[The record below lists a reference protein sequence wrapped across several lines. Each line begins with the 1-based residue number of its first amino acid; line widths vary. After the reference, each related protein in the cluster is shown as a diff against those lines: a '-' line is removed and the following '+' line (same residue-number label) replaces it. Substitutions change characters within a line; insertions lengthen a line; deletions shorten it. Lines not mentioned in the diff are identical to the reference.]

1 MMKLLAIS
9 LLVFALVG
17 CAAPAT
23 PDRPVA
29 PIETVIAAATA
40 VVTAAPTLDPVELA
54 ALEATHIVQSARA
67 TAIIKQAQ
75 AEAAAFSQ
83 PTPTVV
89 PTPVVADAAT
99 AAAAAPMVTR
109 TVAAVVATA
118 PSGPQTPAPSPT
130 ASIRLVRVGFAANG
144 EYIHVEYFAPP
155 VLISQWRQGLF
166 SVIDEATGEV
176 YNEVPVMPIVGPMI
190 GRPVRPEQMAYVML
204 VNRVPQLQPGAMVTV
219 VLDKFRFE
227 HIVVE
232 Q

>member
-1 MMKLLAIS
+1 VS
-9 LLVFALVG
+9 
-17 CAAPAT
+17 
-23 PDRPVA
+23 
-29 PIETVIAAATA
+29 
-40 VVTAAPTLDPVELA
+40 
-54 ALEATHIVQSARA
+54 
-67 TAIIKQAQ
+67 
-75 AEAAAFSQ
+75 
-83 PTPTVV
+83 
-89 PTPVVADAAT
+89 DAAT
-99 AAAAAPMVTR
+99 VAPAVTR
-109 TVAAVVATA
+109 TVAAVATTA

-130 ASIRLVRVGFAANG
+130 ASIRLMRVGFAANG

-166 SVIDEATGEV
+166 SVIDETSGEV

-204 VNRVPQLQPGAMVTV
+204 VNRPPLLQPGAIVTV

>member
-9 LLVFALVG
+9 LLVMTLVS

-23 PDRPVA
+23 PDRPVT
-29 PIETVIAAATA
+29 PIEAATA
-40 VVTAAPTLDPVELA
+40 IVTAAPTLDPVELA
-54 ALEATHIVQSARA
+54 ALEATRIVQSARA

-75 AEAAAFSQ
+75 IEAAALSQ
-83 PTPTVV
+83 PTPTVA

-99 AAAAAPMVTR
+99 TAPAVTR
-109 TVAAVVATA
+109 TLAAVATAA

-130 ASIRLVRVGFAANG
+130 ASIRLMRVGFAANG

-176 YNEVPVMPIVGPMI
+176 YNEVPTMPIVGPMI
-190 GRPVRPEQMAYVML
+190 GRPVKPEQMAYVML
-204 VNRVPQLQPGAMVTV
+204 VNRAPLLQPGAMVTV

-232 Q
+232 R

>member
-1 MMKLLAIS
+1 MTKLFAIS
-9 LLVFALVG
+9 LLVLAMIG
-17 CAAPAT
+17 CTAPA
-23 PDRPVA
+23 PSVRSVA
-29 PIETVIAAATA
+29 PIETVTA
-40 VVTAAPTLDPVELA
+40 ITTPTLDPVELA
-54 ALEATHIVQSARA
+54 ALEATRIVQSARA
-67 TAIIKQAQ
+67 TAIVRQAQ
-75 AEAAAFSQ
+75 VEAAALSQ

-99 AAAAAPMVTR
+99 APAAAAMVTR

-118 PSGPQTPAPSPT
+118 PSGPQTPVPSPT
-130 ASIRLVRVGFAANG
+130 ASIRLMRVGFAANG

-204 VNRVPQLQPGAMVTV
+204 VNRPPLLQPGARVTV

>member
-1 MMKLLAIS
+1 MMKLIAIS
-9 LLVFALVG
+9 LLVLALVS

-23 PDRPVA
+23 PDRPAA
-29 PIETVIAAATA
+29 PIGMAT
-40 VVTAAPTLDPVELA
+40 PTLDPVELA
-54 ALEATHIVQSARA
+54 ALEATRIVQSARA

-75 AEAAAFSQ
+75 VEAAALSQ
-83 PTPTVV
+83 
-89 PTPVVADAAT
+89 PTPVVAEMVPSPPAGTAT
-99 AAAAAPMVTR
+99 LAVTATLVPTA
-109 TVAAVVATA
+109 TVA
-118 PSGPQTPAPSPT
+118 PSGAQMPAPSPT

-176 YNEVPVMPIVGPMI
+176 YNEVPLMPIVGPMI

-204 VNRVPQLQPGAMVTV
+204 VNRVPLLQPGAMVTV

-232 Q
+232 R